1 MRNEGGR
8 PVRITLCPLRRLVEH
23 PGQIEVGIETVLL
36 RRLDQAEDHGAAPGA
51 VGGVCK
57 QEVLP
62 RDHKRLDAVN
72 GTEWDR
78 GRFRVPFCQC
88 AGMLILFKARER

>member
-8 PVRITLCPLRRLVEH
+8 PVRITLCPLRRFVEH
-23 PGQIEVGIETVLL
+23 PGQIAVGIETVLL

-62 RDHKRLDAVN
+62 RDHKRLDAALGQLCEHSYKN
-72 GTEWDR
+72 PYPK
-78 GRFRVPFCQC
+78 PFVIRTF
-88 AGMLILFKARER
+88 L